1 MKSCSR
7 VNGRAC
13 YSIND
18 MDTLGWI
25 ILGSVGGLVLIG
37 LAILLNFTVFAH
49 ARAKKA
55 VRELSRRFEYLHAL
69 LFGQDGQFV
78 KRLEIIAR
86 TNLLYVDIHMKFNKR
101 YKDVRDKSDAIAQ
114 ASINALKDALSD
126 HKYKDLKAK
135 FPEAKE
141 TVANYEAEVNAL
153 NNDLL
158 AVVKPEEEC
167 RQQSLQLKEELR
179 KIKQDYYVKQ
189 ADLTLVAASFDTV
202 FKNLEKLFEDFEG
215 YVESAQYDEA
225 KVLLP
230 QISAVIKE
238 LEKVF
243 VQLPSICIT
252 IQSVIPD
259 KLLSLENRYEEMT
272 AAEFPLHHL
281 IVKASMEDMQNE
293 LADITK
299 RVQNFNL
306 KGVQEELD
314 GILSRIEDY
323 FAAFDKEK
331 QARLT
336 FEQECDPIYQKDTQ
350 IEKKYIKLCNG
361 LPAVKKIY
369 LITDEEQ
376 IQIDGIKNQINKA
389 GATKRSLDT
398 FIHSGTKQP
407 YSLLVEKMH
416 TLRDET
422 DQAAVSIDD
431 FERYLTS
438 LKEDSEGALAAVQDY
453 YGKLKAAEKSI
464 RDIGIESVSNR
475 YTPAI
480 DELYK
485 VIDQAYSTLLSLPI
499 DVVKV
504 DDLVSRL
511 KTTGD
516 DVLHNIAHDYQQ
528 MLLAEASIIYANRDR
543 QHLGE
548 INTLLLQTEGLYFS
562 GDFARSYEETVK
574 ALRRLRGEE

>member
-1 MKSCSR
+1 
-7 VNGRAC
+7 
-13 YSIND
+13 

-25 ILGSVGGLVLIG
+25 ILGSVGGACLIG
-37 LAILLNFTVFAH
+37 LLILLNFTVFAH
-49 ARAKKA
+49 NRAKKQ
-55 VRELSRRFEYLHAL
+55 VREISRRFEYLHAL
-69 LFGQDGQFV
+69 LFGQDSQFV

-101 YKDVRDKSDAIAQ
+101 YKDIRDKSDAIAQ
-114 ASINALKDALSD
+114 ASINSLKDALSD
-126 HKYKDLKAK
+126 HKYAELKKK

-141 TVANYEAEVNAL
+141 TLANYEAEVNAL

-158 AVVKPEEEC
+158 AVVKPEEDC

-225 KVLLP
+225 KAILP

-243 VQLPSICIT
+243 VELPSVCIS

-272 AAEFPLHHL
+272 AAEYPLHHL
-281 IVKASMEDMQNE
+281 MVKGSMEEMQNE
-293 LADITK
+293 LADLTK
-299 RVQNFNL
+299 RVQNFEL
-306 KGVQEELD
+306 QGVQTEID
-314 GILSRIEDY
+314 AILSRIED
-323 FAAFDKEK
+323 FFVAFDKEK

-336 FEQECDPIYQKDTQ
+336 FEQECDGIYQKDTQ

-376 IQIDGIKNQINKA
+376 VQIDGIKNQINKA

-431 FERYLTS
+431 FERYLSS
-438 LKEDSEGALAAVQDY
+438 LKEDSEGALSAITDY
-453 YGKLKAAEKSI
+453 YAKLKAAEKSI

-475 YTPAI
+475 YSPAI
-480 DELYK
+480 TELYG
-485 VIDQAYSTLLSLPI
+485 VIGEAYTTLLSLPI

-504 DDLVSRL
+504 DELISKL

-516 DVLHNIAHDYQQ
+516 EVLHNIAHDYQQ
-528 MLLAEASIIYANRDR
+528 MLLAEASILYANRDR

-574 ALRRLRGEE
+574 ALRRIRGQE